1 MTISRCL
8 HSRESKFNLFFD
20 HVNKKVI
27 IAIAAGLI
35 LAGTTAVGLMGWNSS
50 NKEIDELKAQL
61 SDLQRQEKRSAV
73 LQSVSKQME
82 DIAYEQKKISD
93 EQREEAVEQTKVANE
108 MRQRSE
114 IERQHAIQAQQ
125 QALESER
132 MAINAYDMAESQRQ
146 VAEENRRTAE
156 TLSYLALGRSLGS
169 LATTQ
174 LRAGNE
180 EIGDLLSYASYLYT
194 ERYHGDVYYPA
205 IYQALTL
212 SSKSQN
218 EWNRHSSAIPNLSF
232 MPKSDKQLVS
242 VSTYGE
248 ILYHE
253 LNGNQL
259 KTTVLFKDKN
269 YDFRD
274 IYIHPANDGIYAI
287 SRNGYLYIKVGHDV
301 KMLELPML
309 VKPFKLQL
317 CHDEQHLLL
326 IGENSVAELDMN
338 TNTIVATKDLDF
350 KVVLTARV
358 NHCPLLFDDKGLMHT
373 VVSLQEIDSQKI
385 PVTGQVTAFA
395 SSNNSGLQ
403 AYGMKDG
410 TIYLY
415 DKKGGIRR
423 LVGHR
428 SRISKLKIDG
438 DRIFSSSYDGT
449 INFWIA
455 SSEKMEPI
463 TLITNNSW
471 VTYFTFDRSKNYLWY
486 SDQDGNLSET
496 LISVPMMVQ
505 RIKSKL
511 KRDFTQNEWNYYIG
525 EKIPYE
531 SFRSPKGKEGKR

>member
-1 MTISRCL
+1 M
-8 HSRESKFNLFFD
+8 
-20 HVNKKVI
+20 NKKI
-27 IAIAAGLI
+27 IITATIGLI
-35 LAGTTAVGLMGWNSS
+35 LAGTTVFGLIGWNSS
-50 NKEIDELKAQL
+50 NNEIDELKAQL

-73 LQSVSKQME
+73 LRSVSKQME

-114 IERQHAIQAQQ
+114 IERQNAIIAQQ

-156 TLSYLALGRSLGS
+156 SLSYLALGRSLGA
-169 LATTQ
+169 LALTQ
-174 LRAGNE
+174 FRAGNQ

-194 ERYHGDVYYPA
+194 ERYHGDVYYPT
-205 IYQALTL
+205 IYQALAQ

-218 EWNRHSSAIPNLSF
+218 EWTPHYGGIPNIEF
-232 MPKSDKQLVS
+232 MGKSDKQLVT

-248 ILYHE
+248 VFFHE
-253 LNGNQL
+253 LTGNKL
-259 KTTVLFKDKN
+259 KTTVLFKNKN

-274 IYIHPANDGIYAI
+274 VYVNPSNDGIYAI
-287 SRNGYLYIKVGHDV
+287 SRNGYLFIKVGNNV
-301 KMLELPML
+301 NMLELPTL

-317 CHDEQHLLL
+317 CHDERYLLL
-326 IGENSVAELDMN
+326 IGENSVAELDLN
-338 TNTIVATKDLDF
+338 TNTVVATKDLGF
-350 KVVLTARV
+350 KVVLTARA
-358 NHCPLLFDDKGLMHT
+358 NHCPLLFDDKGFMHT
-373 VVSLQEIDSQKI
+373 VVSLQKIDSQKI

-395 SSNNSGLQ
+395 TSNNAGLQ

-410 TIYLY
+410 TIHLF
-415 DKKGGIRR
+415 DKKGGARR

-428 SRISKLKIDG
+428 SRVSKLKIDG
-438 DRIFSSSYDGT
+438 NRIFSSSYDGT
-449 INFWIA
+449 INLWIA
-455 SSEKMEPI
+455 TSEKVEPI
-463 TLITNNSW
+463 TLITNNAW
-471 VTYFTFDRSKNYLWY
+471 ILYFTFDRSKNYLWY
-486 SDQDGNLSET
+486 GDQNGNLSET

-531 SFRSPKGKEGKR
+531 SFISKGKEAKQ